1 MGRGREGAGWGKVG
15 LKSLNSSSPRPTI
28 LPHLRPTIFAGQGK
42 PARGEAGKDG
52 LSGAWKN
59 CHPYP
64 SQMTSCSIY
73 FHPQQWKLGAS
84 SGTNESFFFFFLRA
98 GVFDCFTHLLP
109 PVKLF
114 FDGAMA
120 SMYQWRSGTR
130 IFVDQYVIFVL
141 PFLLPSY
148 RYKTLVRFQ
157 FI

>member
-84 SGTNESFFFFFLRA
+84 SGTNESFFFFFLEQEFLIA
-98 GVFDCFTHLLP
+98 SLICCHQWSCSLMGPWLPCTNDGVEQEFLLISMLY
-109 PVKLF
+109 LF
-114 FDGAMA
+114 FP
-120 SMYQWRSGTR
+120 SYS
-130 IFVDQYVIFVL
+130 
-141 PFLLPSY
+141 PSY